1 MVDLFPKLILIAV
14 IPLNFLF
21 SQTVT
26 NFEIIDSL
34 INSII
39 SEISQEIKTN
49 KIKVQSNLQD
59 KLIENR
65 ILNALLKNFSVY
77 LDTDD
82 ETKNLLRFDA
92 FKSKI
97 SYVEEKSGFLKT
109 SKLKRVVEV
118 NLFYSLIENGSV
130 KFSGDLKREF
140 HDYINFDEIA
150 KIEDRAFDF
159 TKGEIIVRKFNL
171 QKITELFLVA
181 SSIGIAIYLL
191 FVVRK

>member
-14 IPLNFLF
+14 ISFNFLF

-39 SEISQEIKTN
+39 SEISQEIKTD
-49 KIKVQSNLQD
+49 KIKVQSNLQN

-77 LDTDD
+77 LDEGD
-82 ETKNLLRFDA
+82 ETANLLRFDA

-97 SYVEEKSGFLKT
+97 SYVEEKSGFFKT
-109 SKLKRVVEV
+109 SKLKRAVDV
-118 NLFYSLIENGSV
+118 NLYCTVIVDGKV

-140 HDYINFDEIA
+140 HDYINIDEIA
-150 KIEDRAFDF
+150 KIEDKEIDF
-159 TKGEIIVRKFNL
+159 TKGELIARKFNL

>member
-171 QKITELFLVA
+171 QKITELF
-181 SSIGIAIYLL
+181 
-191 FVVRK
+191 